1 MVAGQSNKLTKM
13 FERLLDHV
21 SLCLGLCITT
31 LYAGF
36 TEIHFDICFTSDF
49 TSLIDT

>member
-21 SLCLGLCITT
+21 SLS
-31 LYAGF
+31 AGWF
-36 TEIHFDICFTSDF
+36 CVT
-49 TSLIDT
+49 